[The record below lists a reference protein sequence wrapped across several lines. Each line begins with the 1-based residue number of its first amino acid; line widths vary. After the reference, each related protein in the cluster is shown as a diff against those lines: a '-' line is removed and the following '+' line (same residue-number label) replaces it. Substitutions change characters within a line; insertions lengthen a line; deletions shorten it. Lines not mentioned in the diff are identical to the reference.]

1 MPAVDP
7 VERRL
12 HCERMAELSWAGRD
26 PNDPNGA
33 PAVARARSPQ
43 APADSPYWLGKAD
56 PDGTL
61 TEDERLRRAEKL
73 RAAHMKEM
81 TRRSLVA
88 RRKRK
93 ALLAGGG
100 ES

>member
-1 MPAVDP
+1 VVAHDP
-7 VERRL
+7 VERKI
-12 HCERMAELSWAGRD
+12 HCQRMNDLRWAGED
-26 PNDPNGA
+26 PNDPDAA
-33 PAVARARSPQ
+33 PARARANSPQ

-56 PDGTL
+56 PAGEL
-61 TEDERLRRAEKL
+61 PPDERLRRAERL